1 MMYITYLFNIYCY
14 ICCHIYLYILET
26 RLIIKLMKKRKLVVF
41 LLSFLFVNSS
51 IIAQLDKNK
60 EKKEKKS
67 EFTIDA
73 ELRTRGNIIN
83 GYKKLPTESNY
94 ASYVVEQRTRLG
106 FGYKKD
112 ILEIKITF
120 QDARIWGD
128 GNLNTATG
136 AFGDSASIDLKEGWA
151 ALRLNDNL
159 KLKIGRQGLQLDGGR
174 LVAERNWSNPGLS
187 YDAAVFKYKKNDFT
201 LDVALSYSNTAFNLF
216 AGEFDPNKMKSLNYI
231 YLKKKFSK
239 DLSLSVSSIFS
250 GYQPEGS
257 PQVIKFKTTVGSY
270 IKYDNKKLFLKGEFY
285 YQLGKTI
292 NSVDVAAYFF
302 NAEAGYQM
310 NKIYL
315 GAGIDYM
322 SGQDPNADITEEF
335 QAFDILYGTRFKY
348 YGNLN
353 FLVTPKSTKNG
364 GMMNPFAKFSANF
377 NKKNNLS
384 IFYHMFQ
391 TAQDVANTANPGEF
405 YDKNLG
411 SEFDM
416 IYTYKMAKGIS
427 VKAGYHIALPT
438 ETMEIFK
445 GVEPGTCETPQWFW
459 LMLSIKPTLFSTK

>member
-1 MMYITYLFNIYCY
+1 MMYITYLFNIYYY

-159 KLKIGRQGLQLDGGR
+159 KLKIGRQG
-174 LVAERNWSNPGLS
+174 
-187 YDAAVFKYKKNDFT
+187 
-201 LDVALSYSNTAFNLF
+201 
-216 AGEFDPNKMKSLNYI
+216 
-231 YLKKKFSK
+231 
-239 DLSLSVSSIFS
+239 
-250 GYQPEGS
+250 
-257 PQVIKFKTTVGSY
+257 
-270 IKYDNKKLFLKGEFY
+270 
-285 YQLGKTI
+285 
-292 NSVDVAAYFF
+292 
-302 NAEAGYQM
+302 
-310 NKIYL
+310 
-315 GAGIDYM
+315 
-322 SGQDPNADITEEF
+322 
-335 QAFDILYGTRFKY
+335 
-348 YGNLN
+348 
-353 FLVTPKSTKNG
+353 
-364 GMMNPFAKFSANF
+364 
-377 NKKNNLS
+377 
-384 IFYHMFQ
+384 
-391 TAQDVANTANPGEF
+391 
-405 YDKNLG
+405 
-411 SEFDM
+411 
-416 IYTYKMAKGIS
+416 
-427 VKAGYHIALPT
+427 
-438 ETMEIFK
+438 
-445 GVEPGTCETPQWFW
+445 
-459 LMLSIKPTLFSTK
+459 